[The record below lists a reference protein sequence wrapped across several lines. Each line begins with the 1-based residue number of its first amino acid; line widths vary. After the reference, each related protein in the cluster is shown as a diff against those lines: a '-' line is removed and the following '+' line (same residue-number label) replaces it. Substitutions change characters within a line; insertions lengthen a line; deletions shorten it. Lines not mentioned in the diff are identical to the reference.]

1 MEVEVVAPGPS
12 AADVPR
18 ARDRVRAGRTTAGA
32 ATAGTIRQGRVDG
45 ESPVRDAGVVFSP
58 LRRILVVALVALV
71 TVGCAHVRHFTER
84 DRADVAAVLDAQA
97 AAWNRGDLDG
107 YMAGYARTDEL
118 VFTSGGNVQ
127 RGFDDALA
135 HYRARYGGDRAS
147 MGHLTFEILGVQ
159 AVGADGAVV
168 LGHWELTGTAHA
180 GRGVFTLVLERRP
193 EGWRIIHDHTSV
205 SPEAASPS

>member
-1 MEVEVVAPGPS
+1 M
-12 AADVPR
+12 
-18 ARDRVRAGRTTAGA
+18 
-32 ATAGTIRQGRVDG
+32 
-45 ESPVRDAGVVFSP
+45 
-58 LRRILVVALVALV
+58 ALVALV

-168 LGHWELTGTAHA
+168 LGRWKVDGPSA
-180 GRGVFTLVLERRP
+180 GSGIFSVVLERRV
-193 EGWRIIHDHTSV
+193 EGWRIVHDHTS
-205 SPEAASPS
+205 SDPQPAK